1 MVIQEKKDWNID
13 NRFIWGKAIMASKNK
28 QQISQQMNY
37 FDDFRKRVS
46 EDDAVI
52 NPLVEQYKKKVY
64 REFIPLLADS
74 FEVNDTSDPE
84 NVAFFDLSRVV
95 IEDKKTFEEK
105 LKTVY
110 HMFAYTN
117 NSLALIIRRTAERCY
132 LGFAVRKQ
140 EEASIEKT
148 IIEAQ
153 KIKDAFLGSFPG
165 SNSSDIKEG
174 NKNQPLMRG
183 ISENLYNSKNVIM
196 NNSVAIVT
204 NIASKYDEDC
214 LEQGVEKILDG
225 IVPSGENEYTIVMLS
240 ESLGYKELNEKKE
253 SLYDLYTDF
262 SRYEKKQCTISKSR
276 GRNDGKNSNWNVL
289 IHSWGNNTGNS
300 YNDSESYSTDITQ
313 FKAKHYMSDI
323 EKQME
328 RLDNCASFGLYNF
341 STYVFSTNPDM
352 ASEVAHM
359 YRSITQGNDSY
370 YENTAINIWRY
381 PEKKEQISRI
391 AKDIISLRHP
401 RFKSKDF
408 SENNIDDV
416 MAATI
421 ISGKEISV
429 AMNMPRKSVPG
440 FSVIECAEFG
450 REISSYNQTYIGDI
464 EIGKIHHMLGDEN
477 RLVKLN
483 SNSLSSHAFVTGSTG
498 TGKSNTVCTLLENAQ
513 KTFMVIEPTKGEY
526 KFAFGNDVT
535 VYGTNPNLMRI
546 LQINP
551 FVFNDGIHVYEHIDR
566 LLDVFNVCWP
576 MYAAMPAVLK
586 EAMIRAYESC
596 GWNLVTSDNK
606 CEEKIYPTFQDVCN
620 QIDEVIES
628 SDYSDENK
636 GNYRGSLKT
645 RLSSL
650 TNGINQ
656 LMFCRNNLSDEELF
670 EHNVI
675 IDLSRMG
682 SSENKALVMG
692 LMVIKLQEYRM
703 CSNTRNADLK
713 HITVLEEAHNL
724 LRANTHSTSEAS
736 GNIAAK
742 SVEMIANAIA
752 EMRTYGEG
760 FIIVDQAPCL
770 LDMSCIRNTNTKI
783 VMRLP
788 DQSDRELVGRAANLN
803 DEQIK
808 ELARLQRGVAAVYQ
822 NEWAEAVLCR
832 INKHEDSNT
841 FEYSKH
847 VNEFAD
853 DDYFKRHINTC
864 VFNPDYMMNN
874 QRMDFKDSLE
884 KSSINGEEKALL
896 LEYYNATQKN
906 DNKIWQK
913 LAYKYFNINDC
924 VSSINLQTKAEDWIE
939 LIKEK
944 LEEYEYVDNPDFDMM
959 RSAAMYRFVQNV
971 TSEAKRRKPQF
982 VIMLQAYANEY
993 KKKFVN
999 K

>member
-1 MVIQEKKDWNID
+1 
-13 NRFIWGKAIMASKNK
+13 MASKNK
-28 QQISQQMNY
+28 QVSRQINY
-37 FDDFRKRVS
+37 FEEFRKSVA
-46 EDDAVI
+46 EDEAI
-52 NPLVEQYKKKVY
+52 IQPLVKQYREKVY
-64 REFIPLLADS
+64 RDYIPYLVDS
-74 FEVNDTSDPE
+74 FEVIENSNSV
-84 NVAFFDLSRVV
+84 NVAFFDLSRIV

-117 NSLALIIRRTAERCY
+117 NSLALIIRRTSDKCY
-132 LGFAVRKQ
+132 FGFAIREKNG
-140 EEASIEKT
+140 SDIERTK
-148 IIEAQ
+148 IEAQ
-153 KIKDAFLGSFPG
+153 KIKDALLGSFPG
-165 SNSSDIKEG
+165 SASGPIKEG
-174 NKNQPLMRG
+174 SNNHPLMRG
-183 ISENLYNSKNVIM
+183 ISENLFNSRNVIM

-204 NIASKYDEDC
+204 NIASKYDDNC

-225 IVPSGENEYTIVMLS
+225 IVPSGEDEYTIVMLS
-240 ESLGYKELNEKKE
+240 EALGYKELNEKKE
-253 SLYDLYTDF
+253 RLYDLYTDF
-262 SRYEKKQCTISKSR
+262 SRYEKKQCTTSKSC
-276 GRNDGKNSNWNVL
+276 GKNEGKNSNWNVL
-289 IHSWGNNTGNS
+289 IHSWGNNVGNS
-300 YNDSESYSTDITQ
+300 DSNSESYSIDVTQ

-328 RLDNCASFGLYNF
+328 RLDNCSSFGLYNF
-341 STYVFSTNPDM
+341 ATYVFSTNADI

-359 YRSITQGNDSY
+359 YRSITQGDDSY
-370 YENTAINIWRY
+370 FENTAINVWQY
-381 PEKKEQISRI
+381 PEKKEQISKI
-391 AKDIISLRHP
+391 VKNIISLNHP
-401 RFKSKDF
+401 RFKNKNFQSA
-408 SENNIDDV
+408 SIDDV
-416 MAATI
+416 IAATI
-421 ISGKEISV
+421 ISGKEMSV

-440 FSVIECAEFG
+440 FAVIECAEFG
-450 REISSYNQTYIGDI
+450 REITSYDQIYKGDI
-464 EIGKIHHMLGDEN
+464 EIGKIHHMLDDES

-483 SNSLSSHAFVTGSTG
+483 SNSLSSHTFVTGSTG
-498 TGKSNTVCTLLENAQ
+498 TGKSNTVCTLIENAK

-526 KFAFGNDVT
+526 KYAFGKDVT

-703 CSNTRNADLK
+703 CSNAMNADLK

-724 LRANTHSTSEAS
+724 LRANTHSSSEAS

-788 DQSDRELVGRAANLN
+788 DQGDRELVGRAANLN

-832 INKHEDSNT
+832 INKHENSNI

-853 DDYFKRHINTC
+853 DDFFKRHINTC

-896 LEYYNATQKN
+896 LEYYNAAQKN

-944 LEEYEYVDNPDFDMM
+944 LEEYEYVDNPDFDTM

-971 TSEAKRRKPQF
+971 TSEAKRRKPQL
-982 VIMLQAYANEY
+982 VIMLQTYANEY
-993 KKKFVN
+993 KRLFVN

>member
-1 MVIQEKKDWNID
+1 
-13 NRFIWGKAIMASKNK
+13 MAAKNK
-28 QQISQQMNY
+28 QTVNSVKSLGGFSQ
-37 FDDFRKRVS
+37 RVKENES
-46 EDDAVI
+46 NI
-52 NPLVEQYKKKVY
+52 CTLVEQYNEKVY
-64 REFIPLLADS
+64 RDYTPFLS
-74 FEVNDTSDPE
+74 SDFNLIDE
-84 NVAFFDLSRVV
+84 RTNCSISFFDISRIV

-110 HMFAYTN
+110 HMFAYTD
-117 NSLALIIRRTAERCY
+117 NSLALIIRRTSDKCY
-132 LGFAVRKQ
+132 FGFATRSGSGIDSQ
-140 EEASIEKT
+140 IETK
-148 IIEAQ
+148 
-153 KIKDAFLGSFPG
+153 KILDAFCGSFPG
-165 SNSSDIKEG
+165 SLCSEIKEG
-174 NKNQPLMRG
+174 SKNQPLLKG
-183 ISENLYNSKNVIM
+183 VSDCIYNSKGVIL
-196 NNSVAIVT
+196 NNSVAVVT

-214 LEQGVEKILDG
+214 LEQGIEKILDG
-225 IVPSGENEYTIVMLS
+225 IVPSEEEEYTIVMLS
-240 ESLGYKELNEKKE
+240 EAFGYKDLNEKKE
-253 SLYDLYTDF
+253 TLYNLYTGF
-262 SRYEKKQCTISKSR
+262 SQYEKNQCTISNSKGS
-276 GRNDGKNSNWNVL
+276 NDGKNSNWNVL
-289 IHSWGNNTGNS
+289 VHSWGKSSGTSDNE
-300 YNDSESYSTDITQ
+300 SESYSMDVTAY
-313 FKAKHYMSDI
+313 KAKNYMNDI

-328 RLDNCASFGLYNF
+328 RLDNCASFGLYNYA
-341 STYVFSTNPDM
+341 TYVFSTNTEM

-359 YRSITQGNDSY
+359 YRSITQGDESF
-370 YENTAINIWRY
+370 YETTAINVWDGSSQ
-381 PEKKEQISRI
+381 KDQIIQI
-391 AKDIISLRHP
+391 AKSVISLKHP
-401 RFKSKDF
+401 LFIDKNNSKKF
-408 SENNIDDV
+408 PTGVS
-416 MAATI
+416 AATV
-421 ISGKEISV
+421 ISGKEMSV
-429 AMNMPRKSVPG
+429 AMNMPRRSVPG
-440 FSVIECAEFG
+440 FTVIECAEFG
-450 REISSYNQTYIGDI
+450 REISSYDHKYVGNI
-464 EIGKIHHMLGDEN
+464 EIGKIHHMHGDEN
-477 RLVKLN
+477 RIVKLDA
-483 SNSLSSHAFVTGSTG
+483 NSLASHAFITGSTG
-498 TGKSNTVCTLLENAQ
+498 AGKSNTVYTLLENSN

-526 KFAFGNDVT
+526 KFAFGKDVT

-606 CEEKIYPTFQDVCN
+606 GVEKIYPTFQDVCN
-620 QIDEVIES
+620 QIDEVIQS

-703 CSNTRNADLK
+703 CSNAMNSELK

-724 LRANTHSTSEAS
+724 LRANTHSSSEAS

-760 FIIVDQAPCL
+760 FVIVDQAPCL

-783 VMRLP
+783 IMRLP

-803 DEQIK
+803 DEQIQ

-822 NEWAEAVLCR
+822 NEWAEAVLCK
-832 INKHEDSNT
+832 INYHQISNS

-864 VFNPDYMMNN
+864 VFNPDYMIHN
-874 QRMDFKDSLE
+874 QRMDFRDSLE
-884 KSSINGEEKALL
+884 KSSIHGEEKALL
-896 LEYYNATQKN
+896 LEYYKAAQEN
-906 DNKIWQK
+906 DNKIWQR
-913 LAYKYFNINDC
+913 LAYKYFDISDCISKINI
-924 VSSINLQTKAEDWIE
+924 QTRAEEWIE
-939 LIKEK
+939 LIKDK

-959 RSAAMYRFVQNV
+959 RSASMYRFVQNV
-971 TSEAKRRKPQF
+971 TTEAMRRKPHL
-982 VIMLQAYANEY
+982 VLALRTYMSEY